1 MSWEGPRRRKPAL
14 ATVAPESDRRFAS
27 VQSWY
32 DTEVAG
38 IQPVWPVR
46 EFPSWPN
53 SNGVPTSSIARAAP
67 SGRCSG
73 CSVPRH
79 THQPRSKKRS
89 SAKPERGGSSRRQR
103 VSAPEIDAR
112 VLAFREDGTSFSTIA
127 RLMELE
133 RAVDAHRCFVRALN
147 AHQGE
152 DRRRLVG
159 NEELRLDRL
168 EARIRDRDAADA
180 TKIARRLRGV
190 TNLRV
195 AMAR

>member
-1 MSWEGPRRRKPAL
+1 
-14 ATVAPESDRRFAS
+14 
-27 VQSWY
+27 
-32 DTEVAG
+32 
-38 IQPVWPVR
+38 
-46 EFPSWPN
+46 
-53 SNGVPTSSIARAAP
+53 
-67 SGRCSG
+67 
-73 CSVPRH
+73 
-79 THQPRSKKRS
+79 
-89 SAKPERGGSSRRQR
+89 
-103 VSAPEIDAR
+103 
-112 VLAFREDGTSFSTIA
+112 
-127 RLMELE
+127 MELE